1 MNNRDRSRRSQ
12 FGESEFSQDY
22 PQPQQWQSDVDQFGE
37 SYSDPQRNENYERS
51 RAYPSAPQ
59 NRGYENY
66 YQRGAGRAAPLRHS
80 HNAYGAD
87 AGANFASFTSDDYG
101 GRDFVQPSGGRYA
114 PVSPYSYR
122 QGDEERGFLERAGD
136 HIAKWFGDEE
146 AARRIEE
153 DHRGHGPSGYSRSD
167 SRILED
173 VCDRLTDD
181 WQVDARNIT
190 VSVDEGEVSLD
201 GSVGS
206 RLAKRRAEDCA
217 EAVSGVKHVQNNL
230 RVQLS
235 TPQ

>member
-1 MNNRDRSRRSQ
+1 MNNRDRSRRRQ
-12 FGESEFSQDY
+12 FGESDFSQDY
-22 PQPQQWQSDVDQFGE
+22 RQPQQWQTGGDQFGE
-37 SYSDPQRNENYERS
+37 SYSDEQRDYERGRGYS
-51 RAYPSAPQ
+51 SAPQ
-59 NRGYENY
+59 NRGYEKY
-66 YQRGAGRAAPLRHS
+66 YEGGSSRPLPSRYS
-80 HNAYGAD
+80 PNAYGAD
-87 AGANFASFTSDDYG
+87 PGADFGSFTSDDYG
-101 GRDFVQPSGGRYA
+101 GRDFVQSAGGRYA

-167 SRILED
+167 SRIQED

-230 RVQLS
+230 RVQTS
-235 TPQ
+235 TPK

>member
-1 MNNRDRSRRSQ
+1 MNNRDRSRRRQ
-12 FGESEFSQDY
+12 FGESELPQDY
-22 PQPQQWQSDVDQFGE
+22 RQPQQWQTRGDQFGE
-37 SYSDPQRNENYERS
+37 SYGDEQRDYERS
-51 RAYPSAPQ
+51 REYSSAPQ
-59 NRGYENY
+59 NRGY
-66 YQRGAGRAAPLRHS
+66 YQGGSSRSAPLRHS
-80 HNAYGAD
+80 PNAYGAD
-87 AGANFASFTSDDYG
+87 AGANFGSFTSDDYG
-101 GRDFVQPSGGRYA
+101 GRDFVQPSEGRYT
-114 PVSPYSYR
+114 PVAPYSYR

-167 SRILED
+167 SRIQDD

-190 VSVDEGEVSLD
+190 VSVNEGEVSLD

-230 RVQLS
+230 RVQIS
-235 TPQ
+235 SPK